1 MVSVRA
7 DDIGRRLAQSPKT
20 DTPYR
25 VTGPLFLRLCREAAK
40 RQDIVNNASR
50 KTDNYIAPRAPWCY
64 SAGLLGSHQLRNRM
78 TGTTVPRWS
87 FAEGQYWSGFGD
99 AGQERRVHRTGF
111 RAITVATAL
120 FTAGCG
126 GAPSLPPAPPASSL
140 PSAEYRIGPGDSLN
154 IFVWRNPELT
164 VTVPVRP
171 DGRLSI
177 PLVEDV
183 VAIGKTPSALAR
195 EYEERLTKYVK
206 EPLVTV
212 IVEGFVGPIPDSI
225 RIIGEASQPRALPYR
240 ADMTVL
246 DAMIAVGG
254 LTRYAAGND
263 TVLIRTA
270 QGEQNTYSVHL
281 NNLIRD
287 GDIDSNVA
295 LRPGDILI
303 IPQRLF

>member
-1 MVSVRA
+1 M
-7 DDIGRRLAQSPKT
+7 
-20 DTPYR
+20 
-25 VTGPLFLRLCREAAK
+25 
-40 RQDIVNNASR
+40 
-50 KTDNYIAPRAPWCY
+50 
-64 SAGLLGSHQLRNRM
+64 
-78 TGTTVPRWS
+78 
-87 FAEGQYWSGFGD
+87 
-99 AGQERRVHRTGF
+99 HRTYL
-111 RAITVATAL
+111 RAITAATAL
-120 FTAGCG
+120 FVAGCG
-126 GAPSLPPAPPASSL
+126 GPTLPPAPPASSL

-154 IFVWRNPELT
+154 IFVWRNPELSIS
-164 VTVPVRP
+164 VPVRP

-183 VAIGKTPSALAR
+183 VAIGKTPTTLAR
-195 EYEERLTKYVK
+195 EYEQLLGKYIK
-206 EPLVTV
+206 EPLVTI
-212 IVEGFVGPIPDSI
+212 IVTGFVGPIPDQV

>member
-1 MVSVRA
+1 MIGTAVS
-7 DDIGRRLAQSPKT
+7 
-20 DTPYR
+20 
-25 VTGPLFLRLCREAAK
+25 
-40 RQDIVNNASR
+40 
-50 KTDNYIAPRAPWCY
+50 
-64 SAGLLGSHQLRNRM
+64 H
-78 TGTTVPRWS
+78 WS
-87 FAEGQYWSGFGD
+87 FAEGQYWSGFRD
-99 AGQERRVHRTGF
+99 AGQERRVHRTAF

-120 FTAGCG
+120 FAAGCG
-126 GAPSLPPAPPASSL
+126 GGPTLPPAPPASSL

-177 PLVEDV
+177 PLVEDI
-183 VAIGKTPSALAR
+183 VAIGKTPSTLAR
-195 EYEERLTKYVK
+195 EYEQRLAKYVK

-212 IVEGFVGPIPDSI
+212 IVEGFVGPIPDQI
-225 RIIGEASQPRALPYR
+225 RIIGEASQPRSLPYR

-254 LTRYAAGND
+254 LTRFAAGND

-270 QGEQNTYSVHL
+270 EGEQNTYSVHL